1 MAEASPQRLPALHEL
16 EMLSPW
22 FDASAPALPPG
33 VDPVVDPVTPQGK
46 RRLLLLLTAPRS
58 GSYHLCRLLW
68 HLGYGKP
75 AEYFNPNLH
84 AGWHRY
90 QPLGSGLLPK
100 LSRRLR
106 RKIQPHR
113 LDPPWLMRLVMERS
127 AHSLL
132 TGQLFFA
139 AKLQPQQLGPLPD
152 ALASSF
158 APLAR
163 HGLWPPFEQ
172 VPPALVLL
180 FRRDWLAAIV
190 SHHLA
195 LCSGSFDQGRVFSC
209 QLRSIT
215 ALGNREALLSDLA
228 SYRTLLEALVAN
240 RRRCIYPIH
249 VLAFEDL
256 LQDQPQTLA
265 GLIRA
270 IEPDGPLVAGIADH
284 PALAVQIQRATDPW
298 GPQQAAWKRHLRE
311 CFEAEGLH
319 QHPDALACTQ
329 ATAALNGLISR

>member
-1 MAEASPQRLPALHEL
+1 MAEVSPQRLQALHEL

-22 FDASAPALPPG
+22 FDASAPALPPA
-33 VDPVVDPVTPQGK
+33 VDPVTPQGK

-75 AEYFNPNLH
+75 AEYFNPNLR

-100 LSRRLR
+100 LRRRLR
-106 RKIQPHR
+106 REIQPHR
-113 LDPPWLMRLVMERS
+113 LDPAWLMQLVIERS

-139 AKLQPQQLGPLPD
+139 AKLQPQQLGPLPA
-152 ALASSF
+152 ALTASF

-180 FRRDWLAAIV
+180 FRRDWLGAIV
-190 SHHLA
+190 SQHLA
-195 LCSGSFDQGRVFSC
+195 LCSGSFDQGRLFSC

-215 ALGNREALLSDLA
+215 ALGNREALLSDIA
-228 SYRTLLEALVAN
+228 SYRTLLEALLDN

-256 LQDQPQTLA
+256 LQDQSQRLA
-265 GLIRA
+265 NLIQA
-270 IEPDGPLVAGIADH
+270 IEFNGPLAAPLEDH
-284 PALAVQIQRATDPW
+284 PTLAVQIQRAEDPW
-298 GPQQAAWKRHLRE
+298 APQHAALKRHLRE
-311 CFEAEGLH
+311 YVQAEGLQH
-319 QHPDALACTQ
+319 HPDSVACAQ
-329 ATAALNGLISR
+329 ATAALNDLISR

>member
-22 FDASAPALPPG
+22 FDASAPALPPA
-33 VDPVVDPVTPQGK
+33 VDPVIPQGT
-46 RRLLLLLTAPRS
+46 RRLLLLLSAPRS

-75 AEYFNPNLH
+75 AEYFNPHLR

-90 QPLGSGLLPK
+90 QPLGTGLLPK
-100 LSRRLR
+100 LRRRLR
-106 RKIQPHR
+106 REVQPHR
-113 LDPPWLMRLVMERS
+113 LDAPWLMRLVMERS

-132 TGQLFFA
+132 SSQLFFS
-139 AKLQPQQLGPLPD
+139 AKLQPQQLGPLPA
-152 ALASSF
+152 ALATSF

-163 HGLWPPFEQ
+163 QGLWAPFEQ

-180 FRRDWLAAIV
+180 FRRDWLGAMV

-195 LCSGSFDQGRVFSC
+195 LCSGSFDQGRLFSF
-209 QLRSIT
+209 QLRPIT
-215 ALGNREALLSDLA
+215 ALGSREALLSDLA
-228 SYRTLLEALVAN
+228 SYRALLEALLAN

-256 LQDQPQTLA
+256 MQDQPRTLA
-265 GLIRA
+265 RLIQA
-270 IEPDGPLVAGIADH
+270 LEPDEPVQPLEAH
-284 PALAVQIQRATDPW
+284 PALAVQIQRAIDPW
-298 GPQQAAWKRHLRE
+298 APQQTAWKRHLRK
-311 CFEAEGLH
+311 CFQAEGLH
-319 QHPDALACTQ
+319 QHPDAVVCAQ
-329 ATAALNGLISR
+329 AVAALNDLINR